1 MILNDPQQK
10 LWLCAQPVDMRK
22 SFDGLSGVVT
32 QKLQENAASGQYFIF
47 FNRRKTQ
54 IKILYFDGSGFC
66 IWTKRL
72 EAGQFNF
79 NTSGEPKLLL
89 NWFELRMIIDGIDV
103 KNIKKFKRYQ
113 HILAA

>member
-79 NTSGEPKLLL
+79 NKTSAPKSLL
-89 NWFELRMIIDGIDV
+89 NWLELRMIIDGIDV
-103 KNIKKFKRYQ
+103 KNIRKFKRYQ